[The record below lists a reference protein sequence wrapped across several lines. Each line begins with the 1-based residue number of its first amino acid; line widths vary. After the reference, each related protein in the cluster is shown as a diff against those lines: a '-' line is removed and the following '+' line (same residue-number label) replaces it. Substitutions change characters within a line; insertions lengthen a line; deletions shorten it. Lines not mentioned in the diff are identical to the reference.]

1 MKTRKILVGAALVAL
16 FVRGGF
22 AAPVVLEAESFDNLG
37 GWTLDAQFMEQN
49 HSRDFYAVLRSVCP
63 DYDRW
68 DAILNRKG
76 KEL

>member
-1 MKTRKILVGAALVAL
+1 
-16 FVRGGF
+16 
-22 AAPVVLEAESFDNLG
+22 
-37 GWTLDAQFMEQN
+37 MEQN